1 MIFGE
6 KSGLLD
12 SVNDKRTMKLVL
24 FFCAQ
29 KSSFSRSS
37 AGDFCL
43 FSDPLSPLLEGG
55 QRIIH
60 TLSTVDP
67 PKMGVLH
74 SFLPIFG
81 AKVVDKGVVES
92 P

>member
-1 MIFGE
+1 MNWFSFFVL
-6 KSGLLD
+6 KGLMLH
-12 SVNDKRTMKLVL
+12 
-24 FFCAQ
+24 
-29 KSSFSRSS
+29 
-37 AGDFCL
+37 
-43 FSDPLSPLLEGG
+43 LSLGPLLESV

-67 PKMGVLH
+67 PKTGVLH
-74 SFLPIFG
+74 SFIPIFG